1 MPRKNRSSRGKGAP
15 GQHLLA
21 GGRGLAPAY
30 SMNPPLSYPRE
41 AFATIWVP
49 GLPIV
54 VPASS
59 GIVAQSVVL
68 DPTSRINN
76 FLSRF
81 GVFEEYRVM
90 TVEMKVRATQGA
102 VDNGL
107 ANGTHVSYWDEFSSA
122 APTSSNAVQR
132 NTKERTNNANDRASQ
147 YNMHWKPQDPKDLE
161 FTATTTAVAPVYF
174 KIYSDIVNFANGNI
188 TSSNEFILQPWF
200 LIQFRGLRG

>member
-1 MPRKNRSSRGKGAP
+1 MPKKNKSHARGGA

-21 GGRGLAPAY
+21 GGQGIAPAY
-30 SMNPPLSYPRE
+30 LMNPPLSYPRE

-54 VPASS
+54 VPAAS
-59 GIVAQSVVL
+59 GIVASSTVL
-68 DPTSRINN
+68 DPTSRVNN

-81 GVFEEYRVM
+81 GVFEEYRVVK
-90 TVEMKVRATQGA
+90 VEMKVRSTQGVVA
-102 VDNGL
+102 SGL

-132 NTKERTNNANDRASQ
+132 NTKERTNNANDRLSQ
-147 YNMHWKPQDPKDLE
+147 YNMYWKPQDPKDLE

-174 KIYSDIVNFANGNI
+174 KVYSDITNFANGNV
-188 TSSNEFILQPWF
+188 TSTNEFILQPWF